1 MRRLIKIAIAL
12 AICLLVT
19 MAFYDLPGPAE
30 LRAFQSLLSHS
41 PLSTP
46 DPPQRLEITLRDT
59 TGETFR
65 WPRFTDAGFTLR
77 YPSDWK
83 VRVLPDQVAGTRIV
97 EFAHS
102 TPEGAVDAAIQVWE
116 TWLSSGEDWEQDAEL
131 MFWRERGVQENVAVE
146 PVLVNGQPGWRVRV
160 SHLVVPGT
168 LAQTVLVGR
177 EGRLYRFR
185 LYLYQDAEVEPY
197 VRVLGLMMGTLRT
210 RRVSPSLITFGSDEP
225 MESPQELSVSPAST
239 TDNYNRGAAYAYAS
253 MWWNRQNNDDGCYLW
268 YNGSTLDCIY
278 HSGDRGVD
286 GAHFVNRA
294 VAAGGRPIP
303 GLWNPEARTVSALR
317 TWLLNDGW
325 TVVSAS
331 QAQVGDVVIIGDQ
344 CWAGL
349 VVVPGNPPV
358 VATHSIERW
367 GSAGPLYCNGNDNK
381 EYLHAPYG
389 GWSVFLPAVLRN
401 WPPPPPKQWSG
412 MHLGNR
418 TSGDWSSDMLAP
430 LDGAQGGIWPK
441 VAVVLSNQVFNF
453 NRDANCRIIGVSVKN
468 WTLFNYLRRA
478 AQEGGT
484 RVIFRIYP
492 SPGNFEESIDPNWPD
507 PRTRPAGRT
516 LITQPGVRPGG
527 WSQCGNEWRFRPVD
541 DIGDEMMA
549 IQRYILWQ
557 APPGYHWQAFGF
569 EPANEP
575 NVEWYSRPHPEG
587 QMPQPSYLEVASWQA
602 MDQYFANLYDYVQ
615 ANRGYL
621 PIRVLTPPMGQSAYA
636 ETRNVNSENCPPFEF
651 SGYAVMSRVFNSSN
665 PKNDGYSWHNYW
677 IRGREAWAGCPDGQ
691 HVSMW
696 FPATMASNIDND
708 VRPAVITEADLA
720 SPGQG
725 MGNPLTDKDAQP
737 QETAIS
743 IRNFLYHE
751 ARADWIA
758 VWLLNDDSGN
768 VEHAW
773 HQAYTPM
780 IGLRPWFTAWWYGR
794 ETP

>member
-1 MRRLIKIAIAL
+1 MKHVAKAPVGL
-12 AICLLVT
+12 AICLLI
-19 MAFYDLPGPAE
+19 AALLCGLSLPSRE
-30 LRAFQSLLSHS
+30 TQAFQSPLFCS
-41 PLSTP
+41 PPSTP
-46 DPPQRLEITLRDT
+46 QAPTLPEIILRDM
-59 TGETFR
+59 TGETIR
-65 WPRFTDAGFTLR
+65 WPTFTAAGFTLR
-77 YPSDWK
+77 YPTDWQA
-83 VRVLPDQVAGTRIV
+83 RVLPKQIAGTRVV
-97 EFAHS
+97 EFTHS
-102 TPEGAVDAAIQVWE
+102 TPDGRVDAAIQVWE
-116 TWLSSGEDWEQDAEL
+116 TELFPGEVWEQEPEL
-131 MFWRERGVQENVAVE
+131 VFWREHGARERWIVE
-146 PVLVNGQPGWRVRV
+146 PVLVNGWPGWRVRI
-160 SHLVVPGT
+160 SGSVVPGT
-168 LAQTVLVGR
+168 LVQTVFVER
-177 EGRLYRFR
+177 EGRLYRLR
-185 LYLYQDAEVEPY
+185 LYLYQDMAVEPY
-197 VRVLGLMMGTLRT
+197 VRVLRLMMGTMRT
-210 RRVSPSLITFGSDEP
+210 REGSMTPRGPMSSESAEVLRPSSAA
-225 MESPQELSVSPAST
+225 PASMVA
-239 TDNYNRGAAYAYAS
+239 NYNRGAAYAYAQT
-253 MWWNRQNNDDGCYLW
+253 WWNRQDNDDGCYLW
-268 YNGSTLDCIY
+268 YNGSTLDCTY
-278 HSGDRGVD
+278 HSGDWGVD

-303 GLWNPEARTVSALR
+303 GLWNAEARTVSALR

-325 TVVSAS
+325 TVVSAG

-349 VVVPGNPPV
+349 VVGPGNPPV
-358 VATHSIERW
+358 VATHSIEWW
-367 GSAGPLYCNGNDNK
+367 GSAGPLYCNGNYSK

-389 GWSVFLPAVLRN
+389 GWLNYLPVVLRN

-430 LDGAQGGIWPK
+430 LDGTQGGIWPK
-441 VAVVLSNQVFNF
+441 VAVALTNQVFNIS
-453 NRDANCRIIGVSVKN
+453 RDANCRINGVSVKN
-468 WTLFNYLRRA
+468 PTLFGYLRRA
-478 AQEGGT
+478 VQEGGT
-484 RVIFRIYP
+484 QVIFRVYP

-541 DIGDEMMA
+541 DIGDEMLA

-557 APPGYHWQAFGF
+557 APPGYQWQAFGF

-575 NVEWYSRPHPEG
+575 NVEWYG
-587 QMPQPSYLEVASWQA
+587 YDTQPALNQQEAWQA
-602 MDQYFANLYDYVQ
+602 MDEYFANLYDYVQ

-636 ETRNVNSENCPPFEF
+636 ETRNVNSEDCPPFEF
-651 SGYAVMSRVFNSSN
+651 SGYAVMSRVFNSAN

-677 IRGREAWAGCPDGQ
+677 IQGREAWAGCPNGQ

-696 FPATMASNIDND
+696 FPAMMASNIDND

-725 MGNPLTDKDAQP
+725 MGNPLTDKDARP
-737 QETAIS
+737 QETAVS
-743 IRNFLYHE
+743 IRDFLYHE

-768 VEHAW
+768 VEQMW
-773 HQAYTPM
+773 HQAYTP
-780 IGLRPWFTAWWYGR
+780 IVGLRPWFTAWWYGR

>member
-1 MRRLIKIAIAL
+1 MKHMTKTPIGLANCLLIAL
-12 AICLLVT
+12 L
-19 MAFYDLPGPAE
+19 FYSLSGPARE
-30 LRAFQSLLSHS
+30 TQAFQSPLFHS
-41 PLSTP
+41 PLLTP
-46 DPPQRLEITLRDT
+46 EPPQRPEITLRDA
-59 TGETFR
+59 TGETSR
-65 WPRFTDAGFTLR
+65 WSRFTDAGFALR
-77 YPSDWK
+77 YPSDWQ
-83 VRVLPDQVAGTRIV
+83 VRVLPGQVAGTRIV

-102 TPEGAVDAAIQVWE
+102 MPDGRVDAAIQVWE
-116 TWLSSGEDWEQDAEL
+116 TWLSPDEDWEQDAEL
-131 MFWRERGVQENVAVE
+131 MFWRERGTQEHAAVE
-146 PVLVNGQPGWRVRV
+146 PVLVNGQPGWRVRI
-160 SHLVVPGT
+160 SGPVVPG
-168 LAQTVLVGR
+168 AVVQSVLVGQ

-185 LYLYQDAEVEPY
+185 LYLYQDMIVEPY
-197 VRVLGLMMGTLRT
+197 VRVLGLVMGTLRT
-210 RRVSPSLITFGSDEP
+210 RRVSPPFIAPSPTEP
-225 MESPQELSVSPAST
+225 TEAPRALSVSPAST
-239 TDNYNRGAAYAYAS
+239 TVNYNRGAAYAYARR
-253 MWWNRQNNDDGCYLW
+253 WWNKQNNDDGCYLW
-268 YNGSTLDCIY
+268 YNESVLDCTY
-278 HSGDRGVD
+278 HSGDWGVD

-303 GLWNPEARTVSALR
+303 GLWNSEARTVSALR

-331 QAQVGDVVIIGDQ
+331 QAQVGDVVIIGNQ

-349 VVVPGNPPV
+349 VVEAGDPPV

-367 GSAGPLYCNGNDNK
+367 GSAEPLYCSGNYSK

-389 GWSVFLPAVLRN
+389 GWLSYLPVVLRN

-418 TSGDWSSDMLAP
+418 TSGDWSGGMLAP

-441 VAVVLSNQVFNF
+441 VVVALSNQVFNI
-453 NRDANCRIIGVSVKN
+453 NRDANCRISGVSVKN
-468 WTLFNYLRRA
+468 WTLFSYLRRA

-484 RVIFRIYP
+484 QVVFRIYP
-492 SPGNFEESIDPNWPD
+492 SPGNFEESVDPNWPD

-527 WSQCGNEWRFRPVD
+527 WSQCGNDWRFRPVD
-541 DIGDEMMA
+541 DMGDEMLA
-549 IQRYILWQ
+549 IQRFILWQ
-557 APPGYHWQAFGF
+557 APPGYQWQAFGF

-575 NVEWYSRPHPEG
+575 NVEWYSFDTN
-587 QMPQPSYLEVASWQA
+587 PSLNQQQSWQA
-602 MDQYFANLYDYVQ
+602 MDQYFANLYDYIQ

-636 ETRNVNSENCPPFEF
+636 ETNNVNSENCPPFEF
-651 SGYAVMSRVFNSSN
+651 SGYAVMNRVFNSSN

-677 IRGREAWAGCPDGQ
+677 IRGREAWAGCPNGQ

-696 FPATMASNIDND
+696 FPATMASNIDNN

-737 QETAIS
+737 QETAVS
-743 IRNFLYHE
+743 IRDFLYHE
-751 ARADWIA
+751 MRADWVA

-768 VEHAW
+768 VEQMW
-773 HQAYTPM
+773 HQAYTPT